1 MTLQTLCKNRTVLQ
15 ASEVWQLEALS
26 TQLQYIADLTG
37 CDIFIDCMDK
47 KSRHAFVLAE
57 AKPKGG
63 FSLYNK
69 PVLGQ
74 VALPENEPA
83 VYRSFQSGMTVRD
96 LKAVTQENKSVKQ
109 NVTPI
114 KNSEVKVIAVLVR
127 EKDVSR
133 RLLNEKKLK
142 QLSKEK
148 EGRSSPILRQEFDT
162 SLIAMQEMHH
172 RIKNNLQMVAS
183 ILNLQARKAKDL
195 EMRRAFKENIGRVLS
210 IAAIHDILTNNRMG
224 DVIDVKA
231 IIEKI
236 RRNLQ
241 SITESGQSI
250 TIVVE
255 GDDLLVDADKGT
267 AIALA
272 VNELIINALEHG
284 FEGRTAGTIRVSIR
298 EGNQYSTIE
307 VSDDGTGFDL
317 SKKGDQ
323 SLGLD
328 LVSLTVREKLKG
340 TFRLDSSVD
349 GTKAL
354 FDFKL

>member
-1 MTLQTLCKNRTVLQ
+1 MTLQALCKKRTLLQ
-15 ASEVWQLEALS
+15 ASEILQLEVLS
-26 TQLQYIADLTG
+26 AQLQYISDLTG
-37 CDIFIDCMDK
+37 CDLFIDCMDK
-47 KSRHAFVLAE
+47 DSQYAFVLAE

-63 FSLYNK
+63 FSLYDK

-83 VYRSFQSGMTVRD
+83 VYSAFQSGMTVRD

-114 KNSEVKVIAVLVR
+114 KNSTGKVIGVLVR

-162 SLIAMQEMHH
+162 SLVAMQEMHH

-183 ILNLQARKAKDL
+183 ILNLQARKSKDV

-210 IAAIHDILTNNRMG
+210 IAAIHDILTNNQM
-224 DVIDVKA
+224 DAVIDVKLL
-231 IIEKI
+231 IEKI

-250 TIVVE
+250 TIDVE
-255 GDDLLVDADKGT
+255 GDDLFVDADKGT

-272 VNELIINALEHG
+272 VNELMINALEHG
-284 FEGRTAGTIRVSIR
+284 FEGRAKGTIRVAIR

-317 SKKGDQ
+317 SKKRAQ

-340 TFRLDSSVD
+340 TFRLDSSKE

-354 FDFKL
+354 FDFKN

>member
-1 MTLQTLCKNRTVLQ
+1 MKLRTLCKNRTTLRN
-15 ASEVWQLEALS
+15 SEISEMEELS
-26 TQLQYIADLTG
+26 DKLQYMADLTG
-37 CDIFIDCMDK
+37 CDIFIDCIDK
-47 KSRHAFVLAE
+47 DSQYAFVLAE
-57 AKPKGG
+57 AKPRGG
-63 FSLYNK
+63 FSLYDNS
-69 PVLGQ
+69 VLGQ
-74 VALPENEPA
+74 AALPENEPA
-83 VYRSFQSGMTVRD
+83 VYSAFRSGMTIRD

-114 KNSEVKVIAVLVR
+114 KNPDGKVIGVLVR

-133 RLLNEKKLK
+133 NLLDEKKLS
-142 QLSKEK
+142 QLVKEK
-148 EGRSSPILRQEFDT
+148 EGRSSPILRQEFDANLVT
-162 SLIAMQEMHH
+162 MQEIHH

-183 ILNLQARKAKDL
+183 ILSLQARKAENAD
-195 EMRRAFKENIGRVLS
+195 MRRAFKENIGRVLS
-210 IAAIHDILTNNRMG
+210 IAAIHDILTNNEMG
-224 DVIDVKA
+224 DVIDVKL

-241 SITESGQSI
+241 SIVENGRSI
-250 TIVVE
+250 SIIVD
-255 GDDLLVDADKGT
+255 GDDLFVDADKGT

-272 VNELIINALEHG
+272 VNELMINALEHG
-284 FEGRTAGTIRVSIR
+284 FEGRETGNIKVSIC

-317 SKKGDQ
+317 SKKNNQ

-340 TFRLDSSVD
+340 TFNIDSSLE

-354 FDFKL
+354 FDFKI